1 MMNARI
7 FAGAILA
14 YGYNHWVGN
23 FPSRRVREV
32 YLRGWLGSLGAKS
45 GVQMGC
51 RFLNGR
57 KVFLGERNVINFG
70 CLFDGRK
77 FSIRTGSNVSI
88 GPEATILTLGH
99 DPRSATFEDRGGDVV
114 IGDRVW
120 IGYRAIVLPGVM
132 IGEGAVVGAG
142 AVVTKD
148 VEPYEIVA
156 GSPARKIGERIFGKT
171 EPVPAGAG
179 REDCLMQPEGR
190 EERERTSQ
198 KLKSESGNLND
209 TLLEVRGFEYELDY
223 RPWLG

>member
-1 MMNARI
+1 MNARI

-23 FPSRRVREV
+23 LPSRCLREM
-32 YLRGWLGSLGAKS
+32 YLRGWLGKFGSGS

-57 KVFLGERNVINFG
+57 KVFLGERNVVNFG

-99 DPRSATFEDRGGDVV
+99 DPRSATFEDRGGDVL

-120 IGYRAIVLPGVM
+120 IGYRAIVLPGVS
-132 IGEGAVVGAG
+132 IGEGAVIGAG
-142 AVVTKD
+142 AVVAKN
-148 VEPYEIVA
+148 VEPYAIVA
-156 GSPARKIGERIFGKT
+156 GNPARKIGQRAVEGLESRI
-171 EPVPAGAG
+171 EH
-179 REDCLMQPEGR
+179 
-190 EERERTSQ
+190 
-198 KLKSESGNLND
+198 
-209 TLLEVRGFEYELDY
+209 RGFDYELDY
-223 RPWLG
+223 RPWLF

>member
-1 MMNARI
+1 VNARI
-7 FAGAILA
+7 FAGSVLA
-14 YGYNHWVGN
+14 YGYNHWAGN
-23 FPSRRVREV
+23 FPSRRVREI

-57 KVFLGERNVINFG
+57 KVFLGDRNVINFG

-99 DPRSATFEDRGGDVV
+99 DPRSATFEDRGRDVV

-120 IGYRAIVLPGVM
+120 IGYRAIILPGIM
-132 IGEGAVVGAG
+132 IGDGAVVGAG

-148 VEPYEIVA
+148 VEPFAIVA
-156 GSPARKIGERIFGKT
+156 GNPARKIGERGDSQEI
-171 EPVPAGAG
+171 
-179 REDCLMQPEGR
+179 EDG
-190 EERERTSQ
+190 TSQ
-198 KLKSESGNLND
+198 IGDREKQ
-209 TLLEVRGFEYELDY
+209 GFEYELDY
-223 RPWLG
+223 KPFLL

>member
-7 FAGAILA
+7 FAGAVLA
-14 YGYNHWVGN
+14 YVYNHWVGN
-23 FPSRRVREV
+23 LPSRLLREV
-32 YLRGWLGSLGAKS
+32 YLRRWLGSLGAKS

-57 KVFLGERNVINFG
+57 KVSLGERNVINFG

-99 DPRSATFEDRGGDVV
+99 DPRSATFEDLGGDVV

-120 IGYRAIVLPGVM
+120 IGYRAIILPGVT
-132 IGEGAVVGAG
+132 IGEGAVIGAG

-148 VEPYEIVA
+148 VEPYAIV
-156 GSPARKIGERIFGKT
+156 GGNPARKIGERVAAQEMGDGSLQLGEI
-171 EPVPAGAG
+171 
-179 REDCLMQPEGR
+179 EGR
-190 EERERTSQ
+190 ETSVER
-198 KLKSESGNLND
+198 
-209 TLLEVRGFEYELDY
+209 RGLEYELNY
-223 RPWLG
+223 RPWLL

>member
-1 MMNARI
+1 MHGRILCKIMNARI

-14 YGYNHWVGN
+14 YGYNHWVGK
-23 FPSRRVREV
+23 FPSRRLRSL
-32 YLRGWLGSLGAKS
+32 YLKGWLGKLGAKS

-57 KVFLGERNVINFG
+57 KVHLGEHNVINFG

-99 DPRSATFEDRGGDVV
+99 DPRSTTFKDKGGDVL

-120 IGYRAIVLPGVM
+120 IGYQALILPGVS

-148 VEPYEIVA
+148 VDSYAIVA
-156 GSPARKIGERIFGKT
+156 GNPARKIGERKTQTLTSENGKL
-171 EPVPAGAG
+171 PV
-179 REDCLMQPEGR
+179 
-190 EERERTSQ
+190 TS
-198 KLKSESGNLND
+198 LDGLG
-209 TLLEVRGFEYELDY
+209 LEYELDY
-223 RPWLG
+223 QPWLL